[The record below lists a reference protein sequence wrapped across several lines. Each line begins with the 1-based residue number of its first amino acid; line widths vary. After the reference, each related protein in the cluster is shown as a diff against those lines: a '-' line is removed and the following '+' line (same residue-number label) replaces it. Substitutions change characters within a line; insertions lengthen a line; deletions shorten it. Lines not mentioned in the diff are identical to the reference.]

1 MPNAAGKR
9 INTFAELIDGYPTL
23 ADLTSFAPPA
33 DTLDGVSLRP
43 LFEDPDQSTI
53 VIDLQVILYFFQG
66 LSFITLKLL
75 LPHSSAPP
83 ACRMLDSSG

>member
-9 INTFAELIDGYPTL
+9 INTFAELIDGHPTL
-23 ADLTSFAPPA
+23 ADLTSFGSLA
-33 DTLDGVSLRP
+33 DTLDGASLRP

-53 VIDLQVILYFFQG
+53 VIDRSFFI
-66 LSFITLKLL
+66 SFRDFLITLKLL

-83 ACRMLDSSG
+83 ACRMLYSSG